1 MIVTKPLARVL
12 LLFNTRKLMQ
22 GKNAI
27 NIRNVRKLSV
37 CVQPIINMEKFMV
50 NRRQW
55 IDEIIMHY
63 LLIIQT
69 SKYWSSQVALVVKKL
84 PANAGDIRD
93 GGSILELGRSPRG
106 GHGNPL
112 QYCCLENP
120 LDRRAWWATSKG
132 SLRVGHD
139 WSDQDGPRDYHTK
152 VSQTE
157 KDKYDM
163 IYMWNLKN
171 DSNKLIY

>member
-37 CVQPIINMEKFMV
+37 CVQPIINMEKFMM

-55 IDEIIMHY
+55 IDDIIMHY

-69 SKYWSSQVALVVKKL
+69 SKYWSFQEALVVKKL

-93 GGSILELGRSPRG
+93 GDSILELGRSPRG

-120 LDRRAWWATSKG
+120 WTEEPSGLQSKG
-132 SLRVGHD
+132 SLRVGHN

-152 VSQTE
+152 LS
-157 KDKYDM
+157 K
-163 IYMWNLKN
+163 
-171 DSNKLIY
+171 